1 MRRRELIALFASAA
15 VTWPFAAR
23 AQSPE
28 RLRRIGV
35 LIGTAENDAYFEA
48 RLVAFR
54 EALQKLGWTE
64 RLVRME
70 YRFAEGDAARLQVY
84 ARELIAFNPDVLLAG
99 GSTPM
104 AALGRATRTIPIV
117 FANASDPLGSGL
129 VASLAKPGGNVTGFA
144 TPELSVAGKWLDI
157 LKEIAPA
164 TNRVAVVFN
173 PQTAP
178 GSRSQFLQFLEAAT
192 ASLGLRRILAPVAD
206 VSDIEALGNV
216 LGPEPGGAMLVWP
229 DIFTTTHRKPLV
241 EVAFRQRWPAVYRDR
256 EFVVAGGLIS
266 YGSDLQEVFRQAASY
281 VDRILK
287 GEKPADLP
295 VQQPTKLELVVNLK
309 TARAI
314 GLKIPESFLLR
325 ADEVIE

>member
-1 MRRRELIALFASAA
+1 M
-15 VTWPFAAR
+15 WPFAAR
-23 AQSPE
+23 AQPAE
-28 RLRRIGV
+28 RQRRIGV
-35 LIGTAENDAYFEA
+35 LMGTSETDAYFGA
-48 RLVAFR
+48 RIAALR
-54 EALQKLGWTE
+54 ETLQKLGWTE
-64 RLVRME
+64 RLVRMD
-70 YRFAEGDAARLQVY
+70 YRWAEGDAARLQFH
-84 ARELIAFNPDVLLAG
+84 ARELIALAPDVLLAA

-104 AALGRATRTIPIV
+104 TVLGRETRTIPIV

-129 VASLAKPGGNVTGFA
+129 IASLAKPGGNVTGFA
-144 TPELSVAGKWLDI
+144 TSELSVAGKWLDI
-157 LKEIAPA
+157 LKEIAPR
-164 TNRVAVVFN
+164 TDRVAVVFN

-178 GSRSQFLQFLEAAT
+178 GSRSQFLRSLEAAA
-192 ASLGLRRILAPVAD
+192 ASLRLRGLLAPVVG
-206 VSDIEALGNV
+206 VSDIEELGNV

-229 DIFTTTHRKPLV
+229 DIFTTTHRKLLV
-241 EVAFRQRWPAVYRDR
+241 EVAFRNRLPAVYRDR
-256 EFVVAGGLIS
+256 EFVLAGGLIS